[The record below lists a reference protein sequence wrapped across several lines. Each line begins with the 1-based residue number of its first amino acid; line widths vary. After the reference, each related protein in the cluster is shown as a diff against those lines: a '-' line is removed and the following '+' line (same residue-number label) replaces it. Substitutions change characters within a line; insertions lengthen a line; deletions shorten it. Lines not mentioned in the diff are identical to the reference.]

1 MTGKPVL
8 AAFAA
13 LVCFT
18 MASVTALADDHPYSE
33 GPVVNVSSI
42 RTLEGKFDD
51 YMDWLSTTWKKL
63 QEESKKKG
71 YILDYQ
77 VLTVEPR
84 SPEDPNVY
92 LVITYKNWAAL
103 DGATAKG
110 DEISKAV
117 EGSVM
122 AANKAQSDRDKIRR
136 VLGSQ
141 TMQQLVLK

>member
-51 YMDWLSTTWKKL
+51 YMDWLSTTWKQL

-110 DEISKAV
+110 DEISTAV